1 MSGKGDNRRPEG
13 IPGAYERGFDAID
26 WTARERQAAETG
38 LQYGRI
44 CAEPP
49 VPPEDPE
56 AVALLHS
63 VGAHAQAVGVAC
75 GVLGVIRIEAADA
88 P

>member
-1 MSGKGDNRRPEG
+1 MSGEDDNRRPEG
-13 IPGAYERGFDAID
+13 VPGVISV
-26 WTARERQAAETG
+26 
-38 LQYGRI
+38 
-44 CAEPP
+44 EPP

-63 VGAHAQAVGVAC
+63 VGAHAQAVAVSC